1 MLGRRPGHDPRGVE
15 EPQRRDGRDRHQA
28 VRPSHCGARRYSYNL
43 ALLVQLYYSRNIDA
57 TDTKQ
62 YAQVIAV
69 RGGHALLVQFITRA
83 IRCFTVRY
91 FIVRY
96 FIVRCFI
103 VRAAWTRPAP
113 SSALADAEG
122 CGAEVAK

>member
-1 MLGRRPGHDPRGVE
+1 MIRGASKN
-15 EPQRRDGRDRHQA
+15 HNA
-28 VRPSHCGARRYSYNL
+28 VT
-43 ALLVQLYYSRNIDA
+43 VV

-69 RGGHALLVQFITRA
+69 RGGRARLVQLIARALCCFI
-83 IRCFTVRY
+83 VRY

-96 FIVRCFI
+96 FIVRYFI

>member
-1 MLGRRPGHDPRGVE
+1 MIRGASKN
-15 EPQRRDGRDRHQA
+15 HNA
-28 VRPSHCGARRYSYNL
+28 VT
-43 ALLVQLYYSRNIDA
+43 VV

-69 RGGHALLVQFITRA
+69 RGGRAFLVQFIARA
-83 IRCFTVRY
+83 LCCFL
-91 FIVRY
+91 
-96 FIVRCFI
+96 

>member
-1 MLGRRPGHDPRGVE
+1 MIRGASKN
-15 EPQRRDGRDRHQA
+15 HNA
-28 VRPSHCGARRYSYNL
+28 VT
-43 ALLVQLYYSRNIDA
+43 VV

-69 RGGHALLVQFITRA
+69 RGGAARA
-83 IRCFTVRY
+83 IHYSWLCY
-91 FIVRY
+91 
-96 FIVRCFI
+96 FI